1 MAKVIIDSYGNIF
14 NTAKE
19 TASFWGV
26 RESSIVKYLKGQKD
40 FLFAGKR
47 TKSDVTDVYFAVVE
61 RDSSI
66 VNRFSDLG
74 QAIIE
79 AENMAWRDQ
88 RGQGEYYN

>member
-47 TKSDVTDVYFAVVE
+47 TKSGLTDVYFAVVE
-61 RDSSI
+61 RDSYI
-66 VNRFSDLG
+66 INQFSDLG
-74 QAIIE
+74 HAITE
-79 AENMAWRDQ
+79 AADMAWRDQ
-88 RGQGEYYN
+88 HGQGEYYN